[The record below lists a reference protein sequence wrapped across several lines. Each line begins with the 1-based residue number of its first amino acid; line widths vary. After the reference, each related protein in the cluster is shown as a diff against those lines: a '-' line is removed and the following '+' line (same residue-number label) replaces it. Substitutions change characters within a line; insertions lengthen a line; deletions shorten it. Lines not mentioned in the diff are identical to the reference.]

1 MDTPGITVRD
11 IPSMIGDG
19 DIHEVFFDDVEVPET
34 RDARRRRPGLEH
46 RARGAGAGARRH
58 SALRAGVA
66 HARSRGGYIER
77 ADRFAAAACVQAA
90 RARAACE
97 VARLY
102 SYRIVDQR
110 RHGAQTGPEASAA
123 RVATVSCERLVAE
136 FVVEHCPEAL
146 AGGDPMLLAH
156 HQRAIVA
163 GIASGAAE
171 IQLNLVAT
179 ELLGLPREPR

>member
-1 MDTPGITVRD
+1 LAFRMLD
-11 IPSMIGDG
+11 
-19 DIHEVFFDDVEVPET
+19 
-34 RDARRRRPGLEH
+34 
-46 RARGAGAGARRH
+46 RAV
-58 SALRAGVA
+58 ALL
-66 HARSRGGYIER
+66 IK
-77 ADRFAAAACVQAA
+77 ADRLAPDACAQAA
-90 RARAACE
+90 RARTACE

-110 RHGAQTGPEASAA
+110 HHGTPTGPEANAA
-123 RVATVSCERLVAE
+123 RIATVSCERSVAE

-171 IQLNLVAT
+171 IQLDLVAT
-179 ELLGLPREPR
+179 QMLGLPREPR